1 MSGPLPFPSRIMP
14 LAILDRDFNYLQVSD
29 AYAEACGRPPAD
41 FPGRNHFEL
50 YANAENEK
58 IFRAVVETR
67 KAYRARGK
75 PLPLSE
81 LQEGTAACADWKL
94 SPVTDETGDVSHLI
108 LSQTGQPDGHSR
120 LEGRRPDEG
129 LLADILNLLPI
140 GVWITDNKGRI
151 VLGNTAGQE
160 IWAGARYV
168 GIEQYGEHKGWWVDT
183 GQRIRPEEWA
193 VARAV
198 TKGETS
204 LNEEIEIECFDGTH
218 KIILNSALPIRGAAG
233 EITGAIIVNQD
244 ITRRREG
251 ERKLRE
257 QAAYTRSL
265 IEASLDPLVT
275 ISPDGQITDVNRA
288 TEMVTGVP
296 REKLVGSDF
305 SDYFADPE
313 KAREGYR
320 EVFLKGSVKDY
331 PLAIRHVSGKVMY
344 VLYNA
349 TVYRNEAGEVQGIFA
364 AARDI
369 TERKAAEEERRRL
382 AMAIDQV
389 AEGVSIVDLDGRIVS
404 ANPAFAEH
412 HGLPHAEI
420 VNRPLSDVLQID
432 ARDRET
438 LRRLGNA
445 VRIGTAW
452 NWHAAQNVADGSL
465 REIDLSV
472 SPIQDES
479 GLLMGSIAIERDV
492 TQETKLEKR
501 VREWQKMEAL
511 GTLAGGI
518 AHDFNNILLPIL
530 INTELM
536 LTQETSDS
544 PAARRLSQVLEAA
557 RRGKDMVRQ
566 IIAFSQQ
573 KEEERKPGALYP
585 VVKESLK
592 FLRISMPKNIEI
604 REKIEARTAMAVA
617 DPTQIHQVLMNLG
630 INAAH
635 AMREKGGVLEVG
647 LTTVSLDGES
657 ASRFIGLKPGPYV
670 CLTVKDTGHGMPP
683 EVMDRVFEPFFTTKK
698 QGEGSGMGL
707 AVVHGIVK
715 GHGGAISLSSELG
728 KGTEFVIYLPRV
740 TGIRQVDKGTAEPYP
755 RGTERI
761 LFVDDEAMQVRAMTK
776 LLEHL
781 GYRAVGLTDP
791 RQALEAFRRH
801 PRAFDVL
808 ITDQTMPNMSGS
820 ELARE
825 ILKTRPDLPVIVCT
839 GYSETLGEKEALA
852 MGIKGFMLK
861 PFSVRDIAEAIRR
874 VLPEK
879 S

>member
-1 MSGPLPFPSRIMP
+1 MSGPPPSPFRIMP
-14 LAILDRDFNYLQVSD
+14 LAILDRDFNYIQVSD
-29 AYAEACGRPPAD
+29 AYAAACGRPPSD

-50 YANAENEK
+50 YANEQNEK

-67 KAYRARGK
+67 RAFSARAK
-75 PLPLSE
+75 PLPLSG
-81 LQEGTAACADWKL
+81 LQEGAAACLDWKL
-94 SPVTDETGDVSHLI
+94 SPLADENGGVSHLI
-108 LSQTGQPDGHSR
+108 LSQAGQPDGHSSQ
-120 LEGRRPDEG
+120 EEWRPNEG
-129 LLADILNLLPI
+129 LLADVLNLLPI

-151 VLGNTAGQE
+151 VLGNPAGRE
-160 IWAGARYV
+160 IWAGARHL
-168 GIEQYGEHKGWWVDT
+168 GIEQYGEYKGWWVDN
-183 GQRIRPEEWA
+183 GRRIRPEEWA

-198 TKGETS
+198 SKGETS
-204 LNEEIEIECFDGTH
+204 LNEEVEIECFDGTH
-218 KIILNSALPIRGAAG
+218 KIILNSALPIRNAAG
-233 EITGAIIVNQD
+233 EITGAIIINQD

-251 ERKLRE
+251 EKKLRE

-265 IEASLDPLVT
+265 IEASVDPLVT

-288 TEMVTGVP
+288 TETVTGVP

-305 SDYFADPE
+305 SDYFTDPV

-320 EVFLKGSVKDY
+320 EVFLKGSVRDY
-331 PLAIRHVSGKVMY
+331 PLAIRHVSGKVTY

-349 TVYRNEAGEVQGIFA
+349 TVYRNETGDVQGIFA

-369 TERKAAEEERRRL
+369 TERKAVEEERLRL

-389 AEGVSIVDLDGRIVS
+389 AEGVSIVDLEGRIVS

-412 HGLPHAEI
+412 HGLPHGGVAG
-420 VNRPLSDVLQID
+420 RPLPDVLLID

-438 LRRLGNA
+438 LLSLRDAIRL
-445 VRIGTAW
+445 GTAW
-452 NWHAAQNVADGSL
+452 NWHVTQHMPDGIL

-472 SPIQDES
+472 SPRQDES
-479 GLLMGSIAIERDV
+479 GQLIGSIAVDRDV

-501 VREWQKMEAL
+501 VRERQKMESL

-536 LTQETSDS
+536 LNQETKDS

-573 KEEERKPGALYP
+573 KEQERKPVAVYP
-585 VVKESLK
+585 IIKESMK
-592 FLRISMPKNIEI
+592 FLRISMPKNIELH
-604 REKIEARTAMAVA
+604 EKIEARSAMAVA

-630 INAAH
+630 SNAAH
-635 AMREKGGVLEVG
+635 AMREKGGVLEIG
-647 LTTVSLDGES
+647 LTTVSLDDKS
-657 ASRFIGLKPGPYV
+657 ASRFIGLKPGPYL
-670 CLTVKDTGHGMPP
+670 CLTVRDTGHGMTSD
-683 EVMDRVFEPFFTTKK
+683 VMERVFEPFFTTKK

-728 KGTEFVIYLPRV
+728 KGTEFAVYLPRV
-740 TGIRQVDKGTAEPYP
+740 TGIRQAEKETTEPYP
-755 RGTERI
+755 TGTERI
-761 LFVDDEAMQVRAMTK
+761 LYVDDEAMQVRAMSK

-791 RQALEAFRRH
+791 GQALEAFRRH
-801 PRAFDVL
+801 PQAFDVV
-808 ITDQTMPNMSGS
+808 ITDQTMPSISGR

-825 ILKTRPDLPVIVCT
+825 ILKIRPDLPVIICT

-852 MGIKGFMLK
+852 MGIKGFMMK
-861 PFSVRDIAEAIRR
+861 PFSVREIAEEIRR
-874 VLPEK
+874 VLLK
-879 S
+879 KA

>member
-1 MSGPLPFPSRIMP
+1 MP
-14 LAILDRDFNYLQVSD
+14 LAILDRDFNYIQVSD
-29 AYAEACGRPPAD
+29 AYAAACGRPPSD

-50 YANAENEK
+50 YANEQNEK

-67 KAYRARGK
+67 RAFMACAK

-81 LQEGTAACADWKL
+81 LSQVQEGTAARLDWKL

-108 LSQTGQPDGHSR
+108 LSGTGQPDGHSG
-120 LEGRRPDEG
+120 LEGRRPDEV
-129 LLADILNLLPI
+129 LLADVLNLLPI

-151 VLGNTAGQE
+151 VLGNPAGRE

-168 GIEQYGEHKGWWVDT
+168 GIDQYGEYKGWWVNS
-183 GQRIRPEEWA
+183 GERIKPREWA
-193 VARAV
+193 MARAV
-198 TKGETS
+198 TQGETS

-218 KIILNSALPIRGAAG
+218 KIILNSALPIRNTGG
-233 EITGAIIVNQD
+233 EITGAIIINQD

-251 ERKLRE
+251 ERQLRE

-265 IEASLDPLVT
+265 IEASVDPLVT
-275 ISPDGQITDVNRA
+275 ISPDGQITDVNKA
-288 TEMVTGVP
+288 TEMATGVP

-305 SDYFADPE
+305 SDSFTDPE
-313 KAREGYR
+313 KARAGYR
-320 EVFLKGSVKDY
+320 EVFLKGSVRDY
-331 PLAIRHVSGKVMY
+331 PLAIRHVSGKVTH

-369 TERKAAEEERRRL
+369 TERKAVEEERLRL

-389 AEGVSIVDLDGRIVS
+389 AEGVSIVDLEGRIMY

-412 HGLPHAEI
+412 HGLPREGVAGW
-420 VNRPLSDVLQID
+420 PLPDVLLID

-438 LRRLGNA
+438 LLSLRDAIRS
-445 VRIGTAW
+445 GTAW
-452 NWHAAQNVADGSL
+452 NWHVTQRMPDGIL

-472 SPIQDES
+472 SPRQDES
-479 GLLMGSIAIERDV
+479 GQLIGSIAVDRDV

-501 VREWQKMEAL
+501 VRERQKMEAL

-518 AHDFNNILLPIL
+518 AHDFNNVLLPIL

-536 LTQETSDS
+536 LNQETKDS

-573 KEEERKPGALYP
+573 KEQERKPIAISP
-585 VVKESLK
+585 IINESMK
-592 FLRISMPKNIEI
+592 FLRISLPKNIELH
-604 REKIEARTAMAVA
+604 EKIEARSAMAVA
-617 DPTQIHQVLMNLG
+617 DPTQIHQVLVNLG
-630 INAAH
+630 SNAAH
-635 AMREKGGVLEVG
+635 AMREKGGVLEIG
-647 LTTVSLDGES
+647 LTTVSLDDKS
-657 ASRFIGLKPGPYV
+657 ASRFIGLKPGPYL
-670 CLTVKDTGHGMPP
+670 CLTVRDTGHGMTPDVI
-683 EVMDRVFEPFFTTKK
+683 ERVFEPFFTTKK

-728 KGTEFVIYLPRV
+728 KGTEFAVYLPRV
-740 TGIRQVDKGTAEPYP
+740 TGIRQAEKETTAPYP
-755 RGTERI
+755 TGTERI
-761 LFVDDEAMQVRAMTK
+761 LFVDDEVMQVRAMSK

-791 RQALEAFRRH
+791 RQALEVFRRH

-808 ITDQTMPNMSGS
+808 ITDQTMPNMSGI
-820 ELARE
+820 ELACE

-852 MGIKGFMLK
+852 MGIKDFMMK
-861 PFSVRDIAEAIRR
+861 PFSVREIAEAIRR
-874 VLPEK
+874 VLPK
-879 S
+879 KA